1 MDLKQTLKKS
11 LQSIWIILKLIIP
24 IYIIADILFY
34 YNTLSY
40 VSFLIE
46 PITTIIGLPK
56 EASLSIISGMFLNVY
71 ASIAFAA
78 PLDLTIHQWTILAV
92 FVGIC
97 HSLVVESVIMKK
109 IGLTNTYSYVLR
121 FVSGFIVAFITS
133 IMPSSWFS
141 ATLKID
147 DTFSINEYNSVT
159 ELLYNS
165 FLNSI
170 NLSIQV
176 IILITALIFIMDFIK
191 TRKFIKESKKN
202 VSKGFSLTVGI
213 ILGITYGA
221 GILIDE
227 AKSGNMKKEDLFFIG
242 TFLMIC
248 HAVIEDTLL
257 FVIFGADFTMAVVI
271 RTVAA
276 IVISYILLLFYKRN
290 QNSKFLNKYV
300 DSKNKLN
307 IYRKTYFYIK
317 ATIPVTSFN

>member
-11 LQSIWIILKLIIP
+11 FQSIWIILKLIIP

-40 VSFLIE
+40 ISFLVE
-46 PITTIIGLPK
+46 PITTAIGLPP

-71 ASIAFAA
+71 GAIAFAA

-109 IGLTNTYSYVLR
+109 IGLTNTYSYILR
-121 FVSGFIVAFITS
+121 ISSGFVVAFITALL
-133 IMPSSWFS
+133 PSSWFS
-141 ATLKID
+141 ATITTT
-147 DTFSINEYNSVT
+147 DTFKVQEYSSLT
-159 ELLYNS
+159 DLLYNS

-170 NLSIQV
+170 ELSITV

-221 GILIDE
+221 GILINEVENGNIKDE
-227 AKSGNMKKEDLFFIG
+227 DIFYIG

-271 RTVAA
+271 RTISA
-276 IVISYILLLFYKRN
+276 IIISYFLLL
-290 QNSKFLNKYV
+290 
-300 DSKNKLN
+300 
-307 IYRKTYFYIK
+307 IYRKYRKNKPFSKYIH
-317 ATIPVTSFN
+317 PSH